1 MTNPLDLAKT
11 RLQLF
16 VQSGSGSGKAL
27 PYNYSGLANCFVDI
41 VRREGWAALMKGAG
55 NDDNDD
61 DHKLAR
67 GGGGYIFNSF

>member
-16 VQSGSGSGKAL
+16 ASSNGGKGL
-27 PYNYSGLANCFVDI
+27 PYNYSGLGNCFADI

-55 NDDNDD
+55 GDGGD
-61 DHKLAR
+61 
-67 GGGGYIFNSF
+67 GGGGGGDDDAGKSQAQ

>member
-16 VQSGSGSGKAL
+16 ANSNSGGKGL
-27 PYNYSGLANCFVDI
+27 PYNYSGLGNCFVDI

-55 NDDNDD
+55 GD
-61 DHKLAR
+61 
-67 GGGGYIFNSF
+67 GGGGSGGGGGDDDAGKSQAQ